1 MTGDGR
7 VGIALNVGA
16 PFPAGSVWVTSTD
29 VLCLKALEF
38 LLGSEFIGLELLAKR
53 DIETAMGDLYH
64 FLLFCVDW
72 YLLVVGG
79 CLD

>member
-1 MTGDGR
+1 VAGDGR

-38 LLGSEFIGLELLAKR
+38 LLGSEFIGLELLAKKG
-53 DIETAMGDLYH
+53 IKTAMGGLYH
-64 FLLFCVDW
+64 V
-72 YLLVVGG
+72 Y
-79 CLD
+79 

>member
-1 MTGDGR
+1 VAGDGR

-38 LLGSEFIGLELLAKR
+38 LLGSEFIGLELLAKKG
-53 DIETAMGDLYH
+53 IETAMGGLYH
-64 FLLFCVDW
+64 FLLICT
-72 YLLVVGG
+72 Y
-79 CLD
+79 